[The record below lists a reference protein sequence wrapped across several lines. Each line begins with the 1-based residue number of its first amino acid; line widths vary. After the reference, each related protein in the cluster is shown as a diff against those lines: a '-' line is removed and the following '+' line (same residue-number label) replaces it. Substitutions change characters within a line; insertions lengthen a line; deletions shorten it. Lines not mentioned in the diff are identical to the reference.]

1 MSELSKAEI
10 ARINGAKSHGPV
22 SKNGKARSS
31 MNALK
36 HGMTAKTLVLCNE
49 SKNGFD
55 EMTQALFDQWLPQN
69 EVEAELVEVMVAA
82 KWRQRRSW
90 GVETAT
96 VDLEIDTQAPAFARK
111 YDNADELTRTAEAIH
126 GLHAKDNT
134 LQLQNRYEM
143 SMDRQYF
150 RAQNQLL
157 KIRDKN
163 VFPPPQGAVLRNE
176 PMQDVETTNE
186 GIIAPPGDP
195 AQS

>member
-1 MSELSKAEI
+1 MSASAE
-10 ARINGAKSHGPV
+10 
-22 SKNGKARSS
+22 GKARSS

-49 SKNGFD
+49 SQEGFK
-55 EMTQALFDQWLPQN
+55 EMSQAVFDQWLPQN
-69 EVEAELVEVMVAA
+69 EVEAELVEMMVAA

-96 VDLEIDTQAPAFARK
+96 VDLEIDTQAPAFALK
-111 YDNADELTRTAEAIH
+111 YDNADELTRTAEAFH

-134 LQLQNRYEM
+134 LPLLNRYET

-157 KIRDKN
+157 KIREKN
-163 VFPPPQGAVLRNE
+163 VFPSSENAILRNE
-176 PMQDVETTNE
+176 SF
-186 GIIAPPGDP
+186 IAPPSDP
-195 AQS
+195 VQR

>member
-22 SKNGKARSS
+22 SPRGKAHSS

-36 HGMTAKTLVLCNE
+36 HGLTAKTVVLCNE
-49 SKNGFD
+49 SKQGFN
-55 EMTQALFDQWLPQN
+55 EMSQAVCDQWLPQN
-69 EVEAELVEVMVAA
+69 EVEAELVEIMIVA
-82 KWRQRRSW
+82 KWRQRRYW

-96 VDLEIDTQAPAFARK
+96 VDLEIDTQATAFARK
-111 YDNADELTRTAEAIH
+111 YDNADELTRMAEAFH

-134 LQLQNRYEM
+134 MPLLNRYEM

-157 KIRDKN
+157 KIRDKK
-163 VFPPPQGAVLRNE
+163 VFPPAVLRNE
-176 PMQDVETTNE
+176 PTQAVETTE
-186 GIIAPPGDP
+186 ELVISPSSDP

>member
-1 MSELSKAEI
+1 MSELSKSEI
-10 ARINGAKSHGPV
+10 ARINGVKSHGPV
-22 SKNGKARSS
+22 SPGGKTRSS

-49 SKNGFD
+49 SKEGFN
-55 EMTQALFDQWLPQN
+55 EMSQALFDQWLPRN
-69 EVEAELVEVMVAA
+69 EVEAELVEMMVAA

-134 LQLQNRYEM
+134 LPLQNRYEM

-157 KIRDKN
+157 KIREKN
-163 VFPPPQGAVLRNE
+163 VFPTIQGAVLRNE
-176 PMQDVETTNE
+176 PMQAVETTNE
-186 GIIAPPGDP
+186 AVSAPPADP
-195 AQS
+195 VQS

>member
-1 MSELSKAEI
+1 MINRELSHERKRLMSASTE
-10 ARINGAKSHGPV
+10 G
-22 SKNGKARSS
+22 KNRSS

-49 SKNGFD
+49 SQEGFK
-55 EMTQALFDQWLPQN
+55 EMSQAVFDQWLPQN
-69 EVEAELVEVMVAA
+69 EVEAELVEMMVAA

-111 YDNADELTRTAEAIH
+111 YDNADELTRTAEAFH

-134 LQLQNRYEM
+134 LPLLNRYET
-143 SMDRQYF
+143 SMDRQYY

-157 KIRDKN
+157 KIREKN
-163 VFPPPQGAVLRNE
+163 VFPPSENAILRNE
-176 PMQDVETTNE
+176 NV
-186 GIIAPPGDP
+186 IARSSDPPPSRESDLP
-195 AQS
+195 

>member
-1 MSELSKAEI
+1 MPTSVE
-10 ARINGAKSHGPV
+10 
-22 SKNGKARSS
+22 GKARSS

-36 HGMTAKTLVLCNE
+36 HGLTAKTLVLCNE
-49 SKNGFD
+49 SQQGFD
-55 EMTQALFDQWLPQN
+55 EMAQAVFNQWLPQN
-69 EVEAELVEVMVAA
+69 EVEAELVEMMVAA

-111 YDNADELTRTAEAIH
+111 YEKADELTRTAEALH

-134 LQLQNRYEM
+134 LQLHTRYEM

-157 KIRDKN
+157 KIREKN
-163 VFPPPQGAVLRNE
+163 VFPPVQSAVLRNE
-176 PMQDVETTNE
+176 LFIDQSS
-186 GIIAPPGDP
+186 DP
-195 AQS
+195 VQS